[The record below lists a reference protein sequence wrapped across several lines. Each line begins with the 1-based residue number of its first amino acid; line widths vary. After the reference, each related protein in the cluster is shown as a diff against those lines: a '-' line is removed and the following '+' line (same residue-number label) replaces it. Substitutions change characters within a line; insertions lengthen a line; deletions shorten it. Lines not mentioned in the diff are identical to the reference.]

1 MNSKTRKK
9 SPPYLYDGPPQSKEE
24 KEEETE
30 DIYDA
35 DTREKMLDEDDIS
48 ASEAGFMLGRE
59 QEPSKKAT
67 RKNAI
72 SHTDETSVELAKED
86 AEDS

>member
-1 MNSKTRKK
+1 
-9 SPPYLYDGPPQSKEE
+9 
-24 KEEETE
+24 
-30 DIYDA
+30 
-35 DTREKMLDEDDIS
+35 MLDEDDIS
-48 ASEAGFMLGRE
+48 ASEAGFMMGRE

>member
-1 MNSKTRKK
+1 MNRKTRKK
-9 SPPYLYDGPPQSKEE
+9 APPYLYDGPPQSKGE

-35 DTREKMLDEDDIS
+35 ETRENMLANDDIS
-48 ASEAGFMLGRE
+48 SSEAGFMMGRE

>member
-1 MNSKTRKK
+1 M
-9 SPPYLYDGPPQSKEE
+9 YDGPPQSKEE

-35 DTREKMLDEDDIS
+35 DAREKMLDEDDIS

>member
-1 MNSKTRKK
+1 MNSKTGKK

>member
-1 MNSKTRKK
+1 M
-9 SPPYLYDGPPQSKEE
+9 YDGPPQSKEE